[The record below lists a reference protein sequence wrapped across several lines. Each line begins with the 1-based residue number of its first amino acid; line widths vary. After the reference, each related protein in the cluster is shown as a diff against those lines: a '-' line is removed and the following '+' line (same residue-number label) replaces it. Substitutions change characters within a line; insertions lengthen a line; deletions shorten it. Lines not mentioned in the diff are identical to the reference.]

1 MSENYIQ
8 YAEGYNKDNI
18 DFTDIEKAINE
29 IQKTD
34 DEHGTFWVTVIK
46 EDENVIETDKNLNLA
61 LVFDGNQINYKA
73 KDWSE
78 VKELYK
84 LLLDGNFNT
93 IKQRIK

>member
-34 DEHGTFWVTVIK
+34 DEHCTFWVTVIK

-73 KDWSE
+73 KDWYE